1 MCVDELP
8 ASTEIIHP
16 LGRFQFAHRVR
27 FQKGAH
33 FQSLDLREDWRD
45 GEQIE
50 SLVLIQNFTPLF
62 YNQIYLLPV
71 TVQKEDPPEG

>member
-1 MCVDELP
+1 M
-8 ASTEIIHP
+8 
-16 LGRFQFAHRVR
+16 R

-33 FQSLDLREDWRD
+33 FLALDLRDDGRD

-50 SLVLIQNFTPLF
+50 SLVLIHNFTPLF
-62 YNQIYLLPV
+62 YNLFDVLPV

>member
-16 LGRFQFAHRVR
+16 LGRFQFARRVR

-33 FQSLDLREDWRD
+33 FLALDLRDDGRD

-50 SLVLIQNFTPLF
+50 SLVLIHNFTPLF
-62 YNQIYLLPV
+62 YNLFDVLPV